1 MPHDLLP
8 RLLREARSA
17 KTVRAFWQGSAEALS
32 AWGAGMR
39 VTITYVG
46 RTEQGTVEAGA
57 ASPGGA
63 PPLTLRREDE
73 GRRVAAVFESLPSGG
88 GRTRADAEAALEV
101 AARLALLVGQRTRL
115 ERDQQLGNFILELSR
130 WLLAA
135 PERDLMLRY
144 TLQSVMKLYEA
155 EGAFAAL
162 HEPARPDGVRVV
174 TALGSA
180 VEMKD
185 MLLPLQGSTTGRVVR
200 QGEAVAT
207 DNIREE
213 PDVYLAA
220 NPTGTARAAMIAPL
234 HSSGGTLG
242 AIAIVRYRRE
252 TSSKDPPTFSLA
264 DLHFFTAVA
273 AHVAGG
279 LELSHVVAKT
289 REAADRAAAMVDAS
303 PLPLAL
309 VDHAGRV
316 HQLNEAARVVFGL
329 EQASNAAGRYL
340 DGLGLD
346 VGPEGIAS
354 VLARRP
360 GSEPWRGMVAVNRPG
375 GDQRTCD
382 CTITSLEGLGST
394 DLLVALHDRT
404 EELRVQ
410 REMIAREKLATVG
423 ELAGGVAHEVNN
435 PLTAIRMEAEM
446 LQRARKDAETD
457 AAADT
462 IVREVDRASRIVR
475 SLLRLARRADTTPVP
490 VQLNDVLADVAE
502 IRRRILKSENVDL
515 TIETDHAAPSV
526 LGLGQELLQVV
537 LNLVTNAEHAVR
549 GRERATIVVAT
560 QSRPGWVRLTV
571 DDSGPGVPAAIR
583 HRIFDPFFTTKDP
596 DEGSGLG
603 LAICQRTVSEVGG
616 KLWLEDSMLGGAR
629 FVVDLPAA
637 PDWAATRPGR

>member
-1 MPHDLLP
+1 VTPDLLS
-8 RLLREARSA
+8 RLLRDARS
-17 KTVRAFWQGSAEALS
+17 VRSVHTFFQLAAEALS
-32 AWGAGMR
+32 AWGGGIR

-46 RTEQGTVEAGA
+46 RMEQGTAEAGT
-57 ASPGGA
+57 SSGGV
-63 PPLTLRREDE
+63 PLTLRREDE
-73 GRRVAAVFESLPSGG
+73 GRRVAAVFDSLPAS
-88 GRTRADAEAALEV
+88 RTRAEVETALEA
-101 AARLALLVGQRTRL
+101 AARLALLVGQRARL
-115 ERDQQLGNFILELSR
+115 ERDQQLGSFVVELSR

-162 HEPARPDGVRVV
+162 RDPGGDTARVV

-180 VEMKD
+180 AEMKD
-185 MLLPLQGSTTGRVVR
+185 MVLPLQGSTTGRVVR
-200 QGEAVAT
+200 QGEAVVT

-220 NPTGTARAAMIAPL
+220 DPAGTARAAMIAPL

-242 AIAIVRYRRE
+242 AIAIVRYRRAGAV
-252 TSSKDPPTFSLA
+252 KDPPNFSLA

-279 LELSHVVAKT
+279 LELAHVVET
-289 REAADRAAAMVDAS
+289 VRVAADRAAAMVAAS

-316 HQLNEAARVVFGL
+316 HQLNEAARLVFGL
-329 EQASNAAGRYL
+329 EAAGNAVGRYL

-346 VGPEGIAS
+346 VGEGGLAGA
-354 VLARRP
+354 LARRS
-360 GSEPWRGMVAVNRPG
+360 GDAPWRGIVAVNRPG

-404 EELRVQ
+404 EELRAQ

-435 PLTAIRMEAEM
+435 PLTAIRMEAEL
-446 LQRARKDAETD
+446 LQRAQKDAETD

-502 IRRRILKSENVDL
+502 IRRRILKSENVEL
-515 TIETDHAAPSV
+515 TIETDHSAPPV

-549 GRERATIVVAT
+549 GSERATIAVAT
-560 QSRPGWVRLTV
+560 QARAGWVRLTV
-571 DDSGPGVPAAIR
+571 DDSGAGVPPDVR
-583 HRIFDPFFTTKDP
+583 HRIFDPFFTTKNP

-603 LAICQRTVSEVGG
+603 LSICQRTVSEVGG
-616 KLWLEDSMLGGAR
+616 KIWLEDSSLGGAR

-637 PDWAATRPGR
+637 PEWAESR

>member
-1 MPHDLLP
+1 MPDLLS
-8 RLLREARSA
+8 RMLRDARAARS
-17 KTVRAFWQGSAEALS
+17 VHAFWQLAADALS
-32 AWGAGMR
+32 SWGGGMR
-39 VTITYVG
+39 VTISYVG
-46 RTEQGTVEAGA
+46 RTEQGTAEQGA
-57 ASPGGA
+57 STGGL
-63 PPLTLRREDE
+63 PLTLRREDE
-73 GRRVAAVFESLPSGG
+73 GRRVSAVFDSLPPD
-88 GRTRADAEAALEV
+88 RTRADAESALEV
-101 AARLALLVGQRTRL
+101 AARLALLVGQRARL
-115 ERDQQLGNFILELSR
+115 ERDQQLGSFVVELSR

-144 TLQSVMKLYEA
+144 TLQSVMKLYDA

-162 HEPARPDGVRVV
+162 REPGRDAVRIV

-200 QGEAVAT
+200 HGEAVAT

-220 NPTGTARAAMIAPL
+220 NPTGSARAAMIAPL

-252 TSSKDPPTFSLA
+252 GAVKDPPTFSLA

-279 LELSHVVAKT
+279 LELAHVVETT
-289 REAADRAAAMVDAS
+289 REAADRAAAMVAAS

-316 HQLNEAARVVFGL
+316 HQINEAARIVFGL
-329 EQASNAAGRYL
+329 EHTTNAAGRFL

-346 VGPEGIAS
+346 VGEGGLAGT
-354 VLARRP
+354 LARRP
-360 GSEPWRGMVAVNRPG
+360 GGEPWRGMVAVTRPG
-375 GDQRTCD
+375 GDRRSCD
-382 CTITSLEGLGST
+382 CTITSLEGLGSA

-410 REMIAREKLATVG
+410 RELIAREKLATVG

-435 PLTAIRMEAEM
+435 PLTAIRMEAEL
-446 LQRARKDAETD
+446 LQRAKKDAETD

-515 TIETDHAAPSV
+515 TIETDHTAPAV

-537 LNLVTNAEHAVR
+537 LNLVANAEHAVR
-549 GRERATIVVAT
+549 GRERAAIAVAT
-560 QSRPGWVRLTV
+560 QARPGWVRLTV
-571 DDSGPGVPAAIR
+571 DDSGPGIAPDVR
-583 HRIFDPFFTTKDP
+583 HRIFDPFFTTKNP

-616 KLWLEDSMLGGAR
+616 KIWLEDSRLGGAR

-637 PDWAATRPGR
+637 PDWAAGRP

>member
-1 MPHDLLP
+1 MTPDLLS
-8 RLLREARSA
+8 RLLRDARS
-17 KTVRAFWQGSAEALS
+17 VRSVHTFFQLAAEALS
-32 AWGAGMR
+32 AWGGGIR

-46 RTEQGTVEAGA
+46 RTEQGTAEAGT
-57 ASPGGA
+57 SSGGV
-63 PPLTLRREDE
+63 PLTLRREDE
-73 GRRVAAVFESLPSGG
+73 GRRVAAVFDSLPAS
-88 GRTRADAEAALEV
+88 RTRAEVETALEA
-101 AARLALLVGQRTRL
+101 AARLALLVGQRARL
-115 ERDQQLGNFILELSR
+115 ERDQQLGSFVVELSR

-162 HEPARPDGVRVV
+162 RDPGGDTARVV

-180 VEMKD
+180 AEMKD
-185 MLLPLQGSTTGRVVR
+185 MVLPLQGSTTGRVVR
-200 QGEAVAT
+200 QGEAVVT

-220 NPTGTARAAMIAPL
+220 DPAGTARAAMIAPL

-242 AIAIVRYRRE
+242 AIAIVRYRR
-252 TSSKDPPTFSLA
+252 TGAVKDPPTFSLA

-279 LELSHVVAKT
+279 LELAHVVET
-289 REAADRAAAMVDAS
+289 VRVAADRAAAMVAAS

-316 HQLNEAARVVFGL
+316 HQLNEAARLVFGL
-329 EQASNAAGRYL
+329 EAAGNAVGRYL

-346 VGPEGIAS
+346 VGEGGLAGA
-354 VLARRP
+354 LARRS
-360 GSEPWRGMVAVNRPG
+360 GGAPWRGIVAVNRPG

-404 EELRVQ
+404 EELRAQ

-435 PLTAIRMEAEM
+435 PLTAIRMEAEL

-502 IRRRILKSENVDL
+502 IRRRILKSENVEL
-515 TIETDHAAPSV
+515 TIETDHSAPPV

-549 GRERATIVVAT
+549 GRERATIAVAT
-560 QSRPGWVRLTV
+560 QARPGWVRLTV
-571 DDSGPGVPAAIR
+571 DDSGAGVPPDVR
-583 HRIFDPFFTTKDP
+583 HRIFDPFFTTKNP

-603 LAICQRTVSEVGG
+603 LSICQRTVSEVGG
-616 KLWLEDSMLGGAR
+616 KIWLEDSSLGGAR

-637 PDWAATRPGR
+637 PEWAASRW